1 MTTAARLDAHGGYS
15 VDLTQGTSPV
25 EWAVEVE
32 AAAGEVLSDRH

>member
-1 MTTAARLDAHGGYS
+1 MTTAARVHAHEVYS

-32 AAAGEVLSDRH
+32 ATAGEVGSD